1 MIRLRGART
10 RAVGG
15 DPAALRVTAHHDDCF
30 DGRTRAGSVT
40 NQPPARE
47 KRGSQPGGARARF
60 LFYFEFLINI

>member
-30 DGRTRAGSVT
+30 DGRTRAALSPT
-40 NQPPARE
+40 NRRLGKSAGPNPA
-47 KRGSQPGGARARF
+47 GLVLDFCSILNF
-60 LFYFEFLINI
+60 